1 MTPRNF
7 SEGWECTKRFSS
19 SELYTFRHMPQIF
32 LFMFIAFGNA
42 KTLRNDNSSRFGKY
56 IAINF
61 NEDGSI
67 EGAEIQQYLLE
78 KSRIVSQNKGER
90 NYHIFYA
97 MLGGLSG
104 DEKKRLD
111 LTDAAKYKYLSGVSI
126 WGYFKFFVSCNG
138 SWKIIFMGRL
148 GFQHLHKHLNWYPL
162 PFL

>member
-1 MTPRNF
+1 
-7 SEGWECTKRFSS
+7 
-19 SELYTFRHMPQIF
+19 MPQIF

-126 WGYFKFFVSCNG
+126 
-138 SWKIIFMGRL
+138 
-148 GFQHLHKHLNWYPL
+148 
-162 PFL
+162 